1 MTPATRRT
9 TTLICAAAVLWPTTG
24 MADAAPPTQLACS
37 PDEVHSF
44 HVSKDAAGTPLRA
57 GMSIAAGT
65 RECDLSS
72 MGAPTALPGGG
83 WRFEWRDGGERRRI
97 DIRRSGDGYTL
108 AFEPAA
114 CGALRIPATAT
125 LAPKGKGCTESVDR
139 IQAFVLFWRQLR
151 DAIAR
156 DDGALLQRLAQ
167 PQVGFSEGDVRMK
180 RPASVLREGA
190 SCLVSVFA
198 PLGKVSLAE
207 MLQATDTPRVDMRPV
222 TYVNEGLI
230 KVGGEAMAA
239 VWTPQGWR
247 ISSLN
252 ASPAVFELCKSA
264 G

>member
-1 MTPATRRT
+1 MTLSLLRSA
-9 TTLICAAAVLWPTTG
+9 LLLWPALG
-24 MADAAPPTQLACS
+24 MADAPPPTQLACS

-44 HVSKDAAGTPLRA
+44 HISKDAAGTPLRA
-57 GMSIAAGT
+57 GMGITAGT
-65 RECDLSS
+65 RECDITSR
-72 MGAPTALPGGG
+72 GAPTALPGGG

-97 DIRRSGDGYTL
+97 DVRRNGADGYTL

-114 CGALRIPATAT
+114 CGTLRIPATAT
-125 LAPKGKGCTESVDR
+125 LATKAKGCTESVDR

-167 PQVGFSEGDVRMK
+167 PQVGFSEGDARIK
-180 RPASVLREGA
+180 RPAAVLREGA

-207 MLQATDTPRVDMRPV
+207 MLQATDTPRIDMRPV
-222 TYVNEGLI
+222 TYVNDSLI
-230 KVGGEAMAA
+230 KVGGEAMTA

-247 ISSLN
+247 IASLN